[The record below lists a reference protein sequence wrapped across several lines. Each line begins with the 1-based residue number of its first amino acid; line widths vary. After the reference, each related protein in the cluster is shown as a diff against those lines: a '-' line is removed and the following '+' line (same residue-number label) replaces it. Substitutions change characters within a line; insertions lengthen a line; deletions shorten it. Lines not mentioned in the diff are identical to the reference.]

1 MVDARM
7 RQQWLMHGRLTID
20 LINSQRLKKDQVNPI
35 GMYPYFDKP
44 ETRRA
49 TKEDELR
56 LVEQLKGSKWLTVT
70 IL

>member
-20 LINSQRLKKDQVNPI
+20 LINSQRGKEQQLSPAVFK
-35 GMYPYFDKP
+35 YPYFDAP
-44 ETRRA
+44 EQTQKD
-49 TKEDELR
+49 KEL
-56 LVEQLKGSKWLTVT
+56 QLAKMLQASGWATVT